1 MPQHEGETP
10 LYGERYVAFLD
21 VLGFKALVEEADRH
35 RDQISTILTSLLAF
49 REILERYGASEVRY
63 SQFSDSVIIS
73 APRTEAGMT
82 YLFEACVRIST
93 RLLKEGVLVR
103 GGIVRGNV
111 MHTEQVAFGPAIAE
125 AYQADGSGSPPRI
138 LLSND
143 VIEDGVQS
151 RLLVDK
157 WPGIFV
163 QDDYDGQFMLNIV
176 LFAATARKD
185 ASAIL
190 DLDMGSSIA
199 KRIRESCNPE
209 RNHPN
214 VVAKWRW
221 FRRYWNDAVDE
232 NGYLPRA

>member
-1 MPQHEGETP
+1 MPQFEDETP
-10 LYGERYVAFLD
+10 LYGQRYVAFLD
-21 VLGFKALVEEADRH
+21 ILGFKALVKEADRH
-35 RDQISTILTSLLAF
+35 RDQIATILTSLLAF

-63 SQFSDSVIIS
+63 SQFSDNVIIS

-103 GGIVRGNV
+103 GGIVLGNV

-125 AYQADGSGSPPRI
+125 AHQADGSGTPPRI
-138 LLSND
+138 LLSKG
-143 VIEDGVQS
+143 VIEDGVES

-157 WPGIFV
+157 WPDIFV
-163 QDDYDGQFMLNIV
+163 QDDYDGQYMLNIV
-176 LFAATARKD
+176 LFAATAREGV
-185 ASAIL
+185 SAIL
-190 DLDMGSSIA
+190 DLAMGSSIA
-199 KRIRESCNPE
+199 SRITANCNPE
-209 RNHPN
+209 RNHPDA
-214 VVAKWRW
+214 VAKWRW